1 MKTFWM
7 GLAATCIGLVG
18 CASDDPTPGASS
30 TAGPVMVTVDGKPIS
45 EALFSYYSRSRA
57 QKEPTDLSQEE
68 HDALLEE
75 LVQLVLLSNA
85 ADSAGLAGDPDFAA
99 ELELQRLQTVA
110 RKQISEQL
118 DADPATEAE
127 LEQAYEANLEQFAG
141 VQYKA
146 RHILVEE
153 ESEAREIIAELERG
167 ADFQELA
174 RTRSTG
180 PSGPNG
186 GDLGWFSADR
196 MVPPFAAAVRSMQ
209 VGSYTNEPVQT
220 RFGWHVILLED
231 KSDGRAPGLE
241 AVREDVTNIVQ
252 QEKVQSYLEHLKAR
266 ASINQISNLSTD
278 N

>member
-252 QEKVQSYLEHLKAR
+252 QEKVQSYLEDLREKAK
-266 ASINQISNLSTD
+266 IQQ
-278 N
+278 